1 MAHGNLEEKE
11 KEKEIMALGELP
23 NSKWKMT

>member
-1 MAHGNLEEKE
+1 MAHGNLEEE
-11 KEKEIMALGELP
+11 GEEKEIMALGELP